1 MQTQNQYY
9 QVPGAVPVPSYSA
22 YGQNIVP
29 QQKHQNVQFLTKEE
43 IAELQKRPQSFQS
56 KLTREEYLRS
66 ICTHKDTDG
75 QFKIDEINDGTGR
88 CRCAICGAEWNM
100 IDLNASDE
108 EVASICS
115 NFYDLFQTIKTYYGD
130 VPVGLKEIYIIS
142 GFISKVPQLWKIA
155 KKYFEN
161 SAGFNQLNPQVQ
173 DSDQMG
179 FRMLG
184 NIFGGLGMQASV
196 PGMNVYG
203 GSVNPY
209 YAMNQQFNA
218 VPPMGQF
225 NTTTQPTVPPVVP
238 QQYVVPPQG
247 QNQFAA
253 TSTPTYYGMTNAVQ
267 QTAPQPVQN
276 NNPIGYVDNAQ
287 DFTQTV
293 QQNVVMPGP
302 EVNVATQTAPPM
314 PEAPKNPNLQDAKAT
329 VNKTFVG

>member
-9 QVPGAVPVPSYSA
+9 QVPGVAPVTSYSA
-22 YGQNIVP
+22 YGQNLAP
-29 QQKHQNVQFLTKEE
+29 QPKHQNVQFLTKEE

-108 EVASICS
+108 EITSICS

-179 FRMLG
+179 FKMLG

-209 YAMNQQFNA
+209 YAMNNQFNA

-225 NTTTQPTVPPVVP
+225 NTATQQVVPPVVP

-253 TSTPTYYGMTNAVQ
+253 TSTPTYGMANVVQ
-267 QTAPQPVQN
+267 QPAPVQN

-302 EVNVATQTAPPM
+302 EVNAQTQTAPPM

>member
-9 QVPGAVPVPSYSA
+9 QVPGVAPVTSYSA
-22 YGQNIVP
+22 YGQNVIP

-108 EVASICS
+108 EIASICS
-115 NFYDLFQTIKTYYGD
+115 NFYDLFQTIKSYYGD
-130 VPVGLKEIYIIS
+130 VPIGLKEIYIIS

-155 KKYFEN
+155 KKYLEN
-161 SAGFNQLNPQVQ
+161 STGFNQLNPQIQ

-179 FRMLG
+179 FKMLG

-203 GSVNPY
+203 GSINPY
-209 YAMNQQFNA
+209 YAMNNQFNA

-225 NTTTQPTVPPVVP
+225 NTTTQQVVPPVAP
-238 QQYVVPPQG
+238 QQYVVSPQG

-253 TSTPTYYGMTNAVQ
+253 TSTPVYGMANAVQ
-267 QTAPQPVQN
+267 QTVPPTVQ
-276 NNPIGYVDNAQ
+276 NNPIGYIDNNTQ

-293 QQNVVMPGP
+293 QQNIAMPGP
-302 EVNVATQTAPPM
+302 DVNAQTQSAPPM
-314 PEAPKNPNLQDAKAT
+314 PEAPKNPNLQDAKGT
-329 VNKTFVG
+329 VNKTFAG

>member
-9 QVPGAVPVPSYSA
+9 QVPGVAPVTSYSA
-22 YGQNIVP
+22 YGQNLVP
-29 QQKHQNVQFLTKEE
+29 QQKPRNVQFLTKEE

-66 ICTHKDTDG
+66 ICTHKDPDG

-88 CRCAICGAEWNM
+88 GRCAICGEEWNM

-161 SAGFNQLNPQVQ
+161 SAGYNQLNPQVQ

-209 YAMNQQFNA
+209 YAMNNQFNA

-225 NTTTQPTVPPVVP
+225 NTANQQVVPPVVP
-238 QQYVVPPQG
+238 QQYVVPNQG

-253 TSTPTYYGMTNAVQ
+253 TSTPVYGMGNAVQ
-267 QTAPQPVQN
+267 QPAPQPMQN
-276 NNPIGYVDNAQ
+276 NNPIGYVDNTQ

-302 EVNVATQTAPPM
+302 EVNAQTQTAPPM